1 MSLFLFYLVASSFRI
16 TEKELDRIVWLAI
29 LGGAAAAVWSVYSH
43 YYGAGFAQHQ
53 LRATLSSG
61 NEAVNPNRL
70 GSCLLI
76 PLSLTLARSVSARQQ
91 WARILALGL
100 LAIVSL
106 GPILTMSRGAILSA
120 VVTTTIFFWRLNS
133 LKLKSVKPAIRRFIL
148 VMIVLALVAAATVP
162 AGLVERFE
170 QSATDRG
177 AGRLDIWAVG
187 VAILEDYALFGAGLD
202 NFPVVYNQYAG
213 YAPHQE
219 FSPDRDPHNV
229 YLGVSVEEGVVGLF
243 LFVMALRTQFK
254 IVSKV
259 RARTAENVPRR
270 LLARPPVGVCW
281 SPASLGVF
289 YGTRFFGSRRYCW
302 CSHSRFKAQSARRK
316 AAASGGSSQFEV
328 RELSQTRPMG
338 ADSRD
343 WPLPPQPIV

>member
-1 MSLFLFYLVASSFRI
+1 MELLPSVVSLFLFYLVASSFRI

-53 LRATLSSG
+53 LRATLASG

-106 GPILTMSRGAILSA
+106 GLILTMSRGAILSA

-133 LKLKSVKPAIRRFIL
+133 LKLRSVKPAIRRFVL

-187 VAILEDYALFGAGLD
+187 VAILEDYALFGAGLN

-219 FSPDRDPHNV
+219 FSPNRDPHNV

-259 RARTAENVPRR
+259 RARTAKSSTLLIACEATCWGVLVASIFGSFLWDKVFWIASI
-270 LLARPPVGVCW
+270 LLAFTLTVQAAKR
-281 SPASLGVF
+281 SP
-289 YGTRFFGSRRYCW
+289 
-302 CSHSRFKAQSARRK
+302 
-316 AAASGGSSQFEV
+316 GGSGFG
-328 RELSQTRPMG
+328 RI
-338 ADSRD
+338 
-343 WPLPPQPIV
+343 QPV